1 MNATMQFVGC
11 RIRELRQKHGGLGIS
26 QESLAEALGVTPN
39 TVSRWETATYEPKL
53 EDLERI
59 ARFLGCSMLD
69 FFPVENETPRNEK
82 LSVLLR
88 AAKDLPDNDID
99 ELQKYAEFRR
109 ARHLMDGAKKRKA
122 H

>member
-1 MNATMQFVGC
+1 MNATMQYVGC
-11 RIRELRQKHGGLGIS
+11 RIRELRQKHGSMGIS

-59 ARFLGCSMLD
+59 ARFLGHSMLD
-69 FFPVENETPRNEK
+69 FFPAENETPRNEK

-109 ARHLMDGAKKRKA
+109 ARHLMDSAKKRKA